1 MAVSIDTV
9 YQKVLA
15 IANKEQRGY
24 ITPQD
29 FNLFANQAQMEIFE
43 QYFYDINQYG
53 RLAGNKTEYSDMLDY
68 LEQKISIFEKED
80 TINFNANGQD
90 YNLLNTT
97 DLYKLGSVFLNDKK
111 CEQVNASELNLI
123 NNSNILKPTEKNPIY
138 TLKNFRIKVFPQTQ
152 QTISINY
159 IRTPRK
165 VEWTYVEDA
174 ENTGVFLHDNSKVKN
189 FQLHISEENTLVL
202 KILKLAGVSIN
213 DFELSQ
219 VAAQEEIK
227 EIQQEKS

>member
-1 MAVSIDTV
+1 
-9 YQKVLA
+9 
-15 IANKEQRGY
+15 
-24 ITPQD
+24 
-29 FNLFANQAQMEIFE
+29 
-43 QYFYDINQYG
+43 
-53 RLAGNKTEYSDMLDY
+53 MLDY

-152 QTISINY
+152 QTITINY
-159 IRTPRK
+159 IKTPRK
-165 VEWTYVEDA
+165 VEWTYVEDE

>member
-1 MAVSIDTV
+1 MAIGIDTV

-97 DLYKLGSVFLNDKK
+97 DLYKLGSVFLNNKK

-152 QTISINY
+152 ENISINSKKS
-159 IRTPRK
+159 RVDLRRRHRK
-165 VEWTYVEDA
+165 YRS
-174 ENTGVFLHDNSKVKN
+174 FS
-189 FQLHISEENTLVL
+189 S
-202 KILKLAGVSIN
+202 
-213 DFELSQ
+213 
-219 VAAQEEIK
+219 
-227 EIQQEKS
+227 